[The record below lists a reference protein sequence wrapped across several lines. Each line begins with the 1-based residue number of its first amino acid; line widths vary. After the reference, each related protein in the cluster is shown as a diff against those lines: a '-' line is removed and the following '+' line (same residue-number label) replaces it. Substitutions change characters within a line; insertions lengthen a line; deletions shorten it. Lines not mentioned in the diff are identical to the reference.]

1 MEFEEKREK
10 RQIKKADKLTRKD
23 MLQFLNKKGGEISR
37 KQIDMINTGEVWE
50 ILYKKKGLNVRKTSQ

>member
-23 MLQFLNKKGGEISR
+23 MLQFLNKKGGG
-37 KQIDMINTGEVWE
+37 N
-50 ILYKKKGLNVRKTSQ
+50 LKKTD